1 MKRICFVITL
11 IAFGF
16 ACKPTHEVSKSNLKP
31 ISVTNFLE
39 QPFGVDENIKALQSR
54 FDKSVKIRK
63 MIRKNK
69 FDAQKTDTIIRLYSR
84 KSEVFVYKTYFNREM
99 LLGGV
104 IKDNK
109 FPLVNGVVPGMNRT
123 DFFKSFNDLTSAQKD
138 SVILYDK
145 GMMRKFTFTFDSKG
159 VLKKISF
166 ASYVD

>member
-1 MKRICFVITL
+1 MTV
-11 IAFGF
+11 F
-16 ACKPTHEVSKSNLKP
+16 ACKTSHEVKVNNAKNS
-31 ISVTNFLE
+31 SVNAFLE
-39 QPFGVDENIKALQSR
+39 QPFGVDENVELLKLH

-63 MIRKNK
+63 MIRRNK
-69 FDAQKTDTIIRLYSR
+69 YDAQKVDTIFRFYSR

-109 FPLVNGVVPGMNRT
+109 FPLVNGIVPGMNRSE
-123 DFFKSFNDLTSAQKD
+123 FFRSFNDLSANTKD
-138 SVILYDK
+138 SVELYSK
-145 GMMRKFTFTFDSKG
+145 ELMRKFTFTFDSKG

>member
-1 MKRICFVITL
+1 MKRSIFFAIL
-11 IAFGF
+11 IVAAF
-16 ACKPTHEVSKSNLKP
+16 ACKPTHDITKSSFNP
-31 ISVTNFLE
+31 ISVNNFLE

-69 FDAQKTDTIIRLYSR
+69 FDAQKTDTIIRFFSR

-104 IKDNK
+104 IKDSK

-123 DFFKSFNDLTSAQKD
+123 DFFKSFNDLNSTQKD

-159 VLKKISF
+159 ILKKISF

>member
-1 MKRICFVITL
+1 MKRSIIFSTL
-11 IAFGF
+11 LVTVF
-16 ACKPTHEVSKSNLKP
+16 ACKTSHEVKVNNAKNS
-31 ISVTNFLE
+31 SVNAFLE
-39 QPFGVDENIKALQSR
+39 QPFGVDENVELLKLH

-63 MIRKNK
+63 MIRRNK
-69 FDAQKTDTIIRLYSR
+69 YDAQKVDTIFRFYSR

-109 FPLVNGVVPGMNRT
+109 FPLVNGIVPGMNRSE
-123 DFFKSFNDLTSAQKD
+123 FFRSFNDLSANTKD
-138 SVILYDK
+138 SVELYSK
-145 GMMRKFTFTFDSKG
+145 ELMRKFTFTFDSKG